1 MGLSIDAFLGLYS
14 KKGTIKS
21 YKRALRRYMEH
32 IYQTAP
38 KTQDEYNA
46 LSVRYLAEGRD
57 HRADL
62 RSFAASLHTFA
73 PKTASLYFSTAV
85 LWLSEN
91 GIDLPQRET
100 RRIISRLP
108 KGGAQTRDDPISH
121 EFLREIFPH
130 LPVQGRALVLLLS
143 SSGMRISEALGL
155 TLADV
160 DLSASPCRLT
170 LPGRITKTGA
180 PRTSYISGE
189 ARIELAQWLQVR
201 DRYLVS
207 SQQRNAGLVA
217 AGLSRPRPL
226 DDPHVFPFS
235 VRTAQEMWVNSLT
248 AAGQLNRDPDTG
260 RLTRSFHGLR
270 KFYLSQSKL
279 VIPAEIP
286 EMLAGHSRYLS
297 DAYRRYSDQELADYY
312 HQAEA
317 QLTILAPPE
326 LRELTGEF
334 RQKMEAHSEI
344 LQDLVSENLTL
355 KKRLESIEELQ
366 AQVSALSAVL
376 AKHPEVLRQ

>member
-1 MGLSIDAFLGLYS
+1 MRVSIDDFLSLYS
-14 KKGTIKS
+14 KPGTIKS

-32 IYQTAP
+32 IYQAAP

-46 LSVRYLAEGRD
+46 LSVRYLSEDRD
-57 HRADL
+57 PRIDL
-62 RSFAASLHTFA
+62 RSFAASLSTFA
-73 PKTASLYFSTAV
+73 PKTAALYFYTAM

-91 GIDLPQRET
+91 EIDLPQRDI
-100 RRIISRLP
+100 RRISSRLP

-130 LPVQGRALVLLLS
+130 LPIQGRALVLVLA
-143 SSGMRISEALGL
+143 SSGLRISECLGL
-155 TLADV
+155 TLADI
-160 DLSASPCRLT
+160 DLSSSPCRIAI
-170 LPGRITKTGA
+170 PGRIAKNGS
-180 PRTSYISGE
+180 PRVTFISGE
-189 ARIELAQWLQVR
+189 ARVELEQWLQVR
-201 DRYLVS
+201 DKYLVS

-235 VRTAQEMWVNSLT
+235 VRTAQEMWANSLS
-248 AAGQLNRDPDTG
+248 AAGHLTRDPDTG
-260 RLTRSFHGLR
+260 RLTRSYHGLR

-297 DAYRRYSDQELADYY
+297 DAYRRYSDQDLADYY
-312 HQAEA
+312 RKAEA

-344 LQDLVSENLTL
+344 LQDLVIENASL
-355 KKRLESIEELQ
+355 KERLASIEDLQ
-366 AQVSALSAVL
+366 AQVATLTEVL
-376 AKHPEVLRQ
+376 ARHPEVLHQ